1 MTAKETAMV
10 KGYPTMDE
18 MNALQAAARRA
29 RARQLRRMFRAVVRG
44 LKSLAARLSE
54 ASAGKRV
61 SHA

>member
-1 MTAKETAMV
+1 MI
-10 KGYPTMDE
+10 KGYPTIDE

-29 RARQLRRMFRAVVRG
+29 RARQLRRMFRAGVRG